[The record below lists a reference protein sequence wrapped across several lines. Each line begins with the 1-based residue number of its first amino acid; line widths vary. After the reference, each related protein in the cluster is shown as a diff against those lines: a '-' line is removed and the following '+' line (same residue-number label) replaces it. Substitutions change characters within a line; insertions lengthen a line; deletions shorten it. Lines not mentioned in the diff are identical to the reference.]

1 MRLHFFK
8 KTALFGFIFKCG
20 LVLLASGLLC
30 ACLSKSVPELGD
42 EAPAFELKAL
52 EGKPFRFDPSSGK
65 IHVLYFWADWC
76 PRCEDDFRLMD
87 KLHRKWEKQSR
98 GPRLLAIDV
107 GQTEEHVRNFI
118 NRLKTS
124 FPIYMDNDG
133 KVARSFGVKGLPTY
147 FITDRK
153 GIVCHIILGWAD
165 EELLLEEI
173 NKIDQQSGLPHT
185 AHASRNAGRGNR

>member
-1 MRLHFFK
+1 MTLNSSHR
-8 KTALFGFIFKCG
+8 TASFRFIARSG
-20 LVLLASGLLC
+20 LVLLASVLLC

-42 EAPAFELKAL
+42 EAPAFELKEL
-52 EGKPFRFDPSSGK
+52 KGESLRFDPGSGE

-87 KLHRKWEKQSR
+87 KLYKRWKRQSR

-118 NRLKTS
+118 NRLRTS

-153 GIVCHIILGWAD
+153 GIIRHIILGWAD
-165 EELLLEEI
+165 EKLLLEEI
-173 NKIDQQSGLPHT
+173 NRIDQRSGLRYT
-185 AHASRNAGRGNR
+185 ALASLMVDREKR